1 MVFWKATFHGLKKKN
16 DDDNENNN
24 TVKAFFFKH
33 MTACI
38 FAI

>member
-1 MVFWKATFHGLKKKN
+1 MVFWKATFHALKKKN

>member
-16 DDDNENNN
+16 DDDNENND